1 MSTADTSKTI
11 ATLADGLTLRRA
23 TPADA
28 DALTTFHAGIHVDSD
43 EETANPMIAAWVRE
57 LTSGNHPIF
66 DAGIFTIVE
75 NRAGEI
81 VSSLCLISQTW
92 TYGGIPVRAGRVEL
106 VSTHPDYRRR
116 GLVRHQMDVVH
127 AWSAERGELLQ
138 GITGIPNFYRQF
150 GYEMALD
157 LGAGRSMSAARI
169 PELAKD
175 ETEPYSLRPATAAD
189 APLIASLEEE
199 GRRRWLLTAVRDANH
214 WRYEI
219 EAAIDPRYKPAVA
232 IIANAAG
239 EAVGYLVHYGELSDG
254 RIITIACE
262 LAPGHSW
269 LAVMPSLLRA
279 LRSRGAAMAETYDSG
294 PLRELYF
301 GLGGDHPLYHILPE
315 RSIIVSRPYAW
326 YLRVPD
332 LPAFLRHVAP
342 VLEARLAGSVASGH
356 SGELLLNFYTSGL
369 RIELKDGRLATIEP
383 WSPPDATSGGAAFP
397 GQTFLQLVAGYR
409 TLAELRHAFADC
421 EVNKDDARVLLEI
434 LFPKLPS
441 RVWPID

>member
-1 MSTADTSKTI
+1 MSTTDTSTAI
-11 ATLADGLTLRRA
+11 ATLDDGLTLRRA
-23 TPADA
+23 TPADT
-28 DALTTFHAGIHVDSD
+28 DALTAFHADVLVDEG
-43 EETANPMIAAWVRE
+43 EETSNPWIAAWVRE
-57 LTSGNHPIF
+57 LMSGAHPTF
-66 DAGIFTIVE
+66 TPGDFTIVE
-75 NRAGEI
+75 TAGGEI

-92 TYGGIPVRAGRVEL
+92 TYGGLPIGAGRVEI

-116 GLVRHQMDVVH
+116 GLVRRQMDAVH

-157 LGAGRSMSAARI
+157 LGGGRSLSAARV
-169 PELAKD
+169 PELGKD
-175 ETEPYSLRPATAAD
+175 ETEPFSLRPATAAD

-199 GRRRWLLTAVRDANH
+199 GRERWLLTAVRDANH

-219 EAAIDPRYKPAVA
+219 EAAIDPRYGVSVA
-232 IIANAAG
+232 MIANSAG
-239 EAVGYLVHYGELSDG
+239 EAVGYLVHYGDVNDG
-254 RIITIACE
+254 RLVTIACE
-262 LAPGHSW
+262 LAPGLSW

-279 LRSRGAAMAETYDSG
+279 LKARGETAAEAYESG

-301 GLGGDHPLYHILPE
+301 GLGGDHPLYQILPE
-315 RSIIVSRPYAW
+315 RLAQVSKPYAW

-342 VLEARLAGSVASGH
+342 VLEARLAGSAASGH
-356 SGELLLNFYTSGL
+356 SGELLLNFYRGGL

-383 WSPPDATSGGAAFP
+383 WSPPDSTSGAAAFP
-397 GQTFLQLVAGYR
+397 GLTFLQLVVGYR
-409 TLAELRHAFADC
+409 TLAELRHAYADC
-421 EVNKDDARVLLEI
+421 MVNKDDARVLLEI